1 MEEKTTHVFAVQE
14 EIKQEEQ
21 QYQHYVPKN
30 FVEYIGQKSLLE
42 KLCIYIQATKQRNE
56 SLDHV
61 LLFGAPGLGKTTLSH
76 IIAKEM
82 NVSIKL
88 CSGPMIERSGDL
100 VSILSSL
107 SQNEILFIDE
117 IHRLPAS
124 VEEVLYT
131 AMEEFRIDVIIGQ
144 GIAAKSVSLPLQ
156 PFTLIGA
163 TTMSGKISAPLRS
176 RFSIIENLEPYTDA
190 ELQQIIENTA
200 AFLNLNITKEGSLK
214 LAQVSRST
222 PRIAKKLLRR
232 VRDFAQIQQKN
243 ADEVLVCHVLN
254 ALGINDEG
262 LTKQEIK
269 MLFII
274 KNQFKGGPVGLETLA
289 AMLCEDEETIERVY
303 EPFLMQKGYL
313 EKTSRGRQIPK
324 EMDKQIKLQFL

>member
-1 MEEKTTHVFAVQE
+1 MEEKTTHVFTVQE
-14 EIKQEEQ
+14 EIQQEEQ
-21 QYQHYVPKN
+21 QYQHYTPKN
-30 FVEYIGQKSLLE
+30 FVEYIGQKSLLH
-42 KLCIYIQATKQRNE
+42 KLCIYIEAAKQRNE
-56 SLDHV
+56 SLDHL

-76 IIAKEM
+76 IISKEM
-82 NVSIKL
+82 NVPIKL
-88 CSGPMIERSGDL
+88 CSGPMLERSGDL
-100 VSILSSL
+100 VAILSSL
-107 SQNEILFIDE
+107 QRNEILFIDE
-117 IHRLPAS
+117 IHRLSPC

-131 AMEEFRIDVIIGQ
+131 AMEEFRIDVVIGQ

-176 RFSIIENLEPYTDA
+176 RFSIIENLEPYTQE

-200 AFLNLNITKEGSLK
+200 AFLNLTITKEGSLS
-214 LAQVSRST
+214 LAKASRST

-232 VRDFAQIQQKN
+232 VRDFSQIQNKI
-243 ADEVLVCHVLN
+243 ADGFLVLHVLN
-254 ALGINDEG
+254 VLGINDEG

-269 MLFII
+269 MISVI
-274 KNQFKGGPVGLETLA
+274 KNQFRGGPVGLETLA
-289 AMLCEDEETIERVY
+289 AILSEDEETIERVY

-324 EMDKQIKLQFL
+324 EMEKQINLF